1 MARIPLVKRLT
12 IAVMNIVFPPVAV
25 MLLTNSCNADVL
37 LNSILFLLAV
47 IPSHVHGFYLSWTYF
62 NRKRKVRRGVY
73 PGDKHSG
80 IWSDRINQG
89 GATRKEYLR
98 LKEEKDF
105 GKRKSN
111 TRTNSWKLRAGDSSE
126 DMERSPTQRSNRTET
141 PRPGVDRQLS
151 NRIERWDDGFDSD
164 TISATSQST
173 GVGARRSRTPKRRR
187 SGRSGHVQAPAT
199 RTRSQSRSASRPRS
213 LTRQLSD
220 RLEDTVRRR
229 LTERE
234 DRRRQRRDEE
244 DLYGEG
250 DNYASTEPVQMVEVQ
265 RWR

>member
-1 MARIPLVKRLT
+1 
-12 IAVMNIVFPPVAV
+12 MNILFPPIAV
-25 MLLTNSCNADVL
+25 MLLTNSLNADVL

-47 IPSHVHGFYLSWTYF
+47 IPSHIHGFYLSMTYF

-98 LKEEKDF
+98 LKEEKEF

-111 TRTNSWKLRAGDSSE
+111 TTRNNSWKLLAGDSSE
-126 DMERSPTQRSNRTET
+126 GMERVPSRGSRAET
-141 PRPGVDRQLS
+141 PRPGVSRQLS

-164 TISATSQST
+164 TVSTSSQSQSQTT
-173 GVGARRSRTPKRRR
+173 GVAARRSRTAQRRQ
-187 SGRSGHVQAPAT
+187 SGRSGHLQTQTP
-199 RTRSQSRSASRPRS
+199 RTRSRSRSASRPRS

-244 DLYGEG
+244 DYYGEG
-250 DNYASTEPVQMVEVQ
+250 DSYASTEPVQMAEVQ